1 MMEYCKIRTSAFIA
15 LLYNENEKNNII
27 MNICNPWMAV
37 FCLFQIPYNLIANDK
52 YLQLQ
57 WFSENNCFKHNDS
70 NSHVTIQ
77 HTEVKRLLHTQFV
90 VLSQKKRKTVETITL
105 RVSQDSVVA
114 T

>member
-1 MMEYCKIRTSAFIA
+1 MMEYYKIPKSTFIG
-15 LLYNENEKNNII
+15 LLYNENDKYNISMNNPSI
-27 MNICNPWMAV
+27 AV
-37 FCLFQIPYNLIANDK
+37 FCLYQIPYNLTGNNK

-57 WFSENNCFKHNDS
+57 WFSENNCFKDNDCD
-70 NSHVTIQ
+70 SHGTIQ